1 MNQELLHSLF
11 EYKDGRLFW
20 RESPSRNVKAGD
32 VAGHFGKR
40 RYAQI
45 RINGKYYL
53 KHRLVYMYHYGHLPE
68 APLVIDHINR
78 NRFDNS
84 IENLRAVTKS
94 ENQRNNKFK
103 AQNK

>member
-11 EYKDGRLFW
+11 DYKEGKLHW
-20 RESPSRNVKAGD
+20 KESPSRNVKDGD
-32 VAGHFGKR
+32 IAGHFGKR

-53 KHRLVYMYHYGHLPE
+53 KHRLVYLYHHGHLPPE
-68 APLVIDHINR
+68 PLVIDHINR
-78 NRFDNS
+78 NRFDNT

-103 AQNK
+103 AQEK